1 MIFCITEKMCLPG
14 SQQPNEHSPV
24 SDEEEEA
31 LEEQSDGDVDG
42 LMSDNDSS
50 SDSSIGNY

>member
-1 MIFCITEKMCLPG
+1 MCLPG
-14 SQQPNEHSPV
+14 SQQPNEHLPV

-31 LEEQSDGDVDG
+31 YDEQSDGDIDV